1 MLMLKLQ
8 YFGHWMHRADS
19 LEKTLMLGKTEVRR
33 GWQRMSWLRASPAQ
47 CTGVWET
54 SGWQWRTGKLS
65 LLQSVGSPKVRQDF
79 VTEQQHMNS
88 LKQWDI
94 NKDDISR
101 GLQSTHTT
109 EFAAGNPPTP
119 QANMPG
125 FLSKNAGSCG
135 KGPCPPAEISAMGI
149 SPPWYSTW
157 TIPDQGQ
164 QYHQKQP
171 TYKTLKQHV
180 CCLSQWSFEGGY
192 YG

>member
-1 MLMLKLQ
+1 MLKLQ

-19 LEKTLMLGKTEVRR
+19 LEKTLMLGKT
-33 GWQRMSWLRASPAQ
+33 GWQRMSWLRASSAQ

-79 VTEQQHMNS
+79 VTEQQQHMNS

-101 GLQSTHTT
+101 GLQSTQTT
-109 EFAAGNPPTP
+109 ELEAGNPPTP
-119 QANMPG
+119 RQTCPASSQRMQDHVEKSP
-125 FLSKNAGSCG
+125 S
-135 KGPCPPAEISAMGI
+135 PPAEISAMGI

-171 TYKTLKQHV
+171 TYKTLKHNTYV
-180 CCLSQWSFEGGY
+180 V
-192 YG
+192 